1 MADIVQ
7 SWLPG
12 GLSETAKAPI
22 RKRGLRRLMRRHSMI
37 AFLMCLPLIAIVVGL
52 IIYPAFYSIYLS
64 MLNKAQ
70 TRFIGLSNFTYLLSR
85 DVFWMVVRQSAI
97 FAVSAVLFKALIAP
111 LLAGFSFGRNS
122 KAARALHRAALEAN
136 CRAGPRFRP
145 SPG

>member
-64 MLNKAQ
+64 MLKTRAILNK
-70 TRFIGLSNFTYLLSR
+70 T
-85 DVFWMVVRQSAI
+85 
-97 FAVSAVLFKALIAP
+97 P
-111 LLAGFSFGRNS
+111 
-122 KAARALHRAALEAN
+122 LEARFVEPDSVEVFEVSS
-136 CRAGPRFRP
+136 CGP
-145 SPG
+145 GAI